1 MSVWTKIAGKIHSS
15 WYPVEKTA
23 CDCEEM
29 RLYTPVCDEFSLSLT
44 LITHNV
50 PSSLWTL
57 AWPLRSILQI
67 GVRQF
72 FKPVFDSDKWGLST
86 RILYDDASQEV
97 CHYRH
102 PCDFSVALLCE
113 WFYFDPW
120 YGLYFPSTRMNP
132 LTNSFERKD
141 WTLVEI
147 NWDVFDSSQKR
158 TLSLPWG
165 FGYRAS
171 WEVFSPSL
179 IMKIRPKATAS
190 SNLSWGDSD
199 DVFMSFAMCS
209 DTRGFMDMDLIYGPV
224 HEKPVL

>member
-147 NWDVFDSSQKR
+147 NWDVLTVAKR
-158 TLSLPWG
+158 
-165 FGYRAS
+165 
-171 WEVFSPSL
+171 EPSL
-179 IMKIRPKATAS
+179 SPEGLYIERLEKCSVPHWLWKYDPRPQ
-190 SNLSWGDSD
+190 LQ
-199 DVFMSFAMCS
+199 VIC
-209 DTRGFMDMDLIYGPV
+209 
-224 HEKPVL
+224 HEVIVMMFLCLLLCARTPEGLWIWT